1 MTSGEFAGSPTR
13 EAIRNAV
20 GPMDATRACATL
32 VMTAFAIPALAGSTA
47 ANPDF
52 SGTWGR
58 NTFNFEAPASGPGP
72 IRNLRRLGNAGSQ
85 LISGFGGGGDPIPL
99 VGDYKNP
106 VLKPRAA
113 EVVKRMGE
121 MSASG
126 QDIPDPSDQCAPY
139 SPPYILAM
147 EQRVTVL
154 QTRTEVTLYYSQ
166 DVQVRHIRLNVEH
179 PAHLKP
185 APMGDSVGHY
195 EGDTLV
201 VDTIGIEVGP
211 YTVVDRFGTPQS
223 RAMHV
228 TERYRLISDGEAR
241 AAQAR
246 HERIAGR
253 TGGKEGNTSFV
264 PGYARGLQVH
274 VTIDDP
280 NTYTRQ
286 WSGDITYRFTRAA
299 FDERVCADNASLGRH
314 LGIEHP
320 PTAGRPDF

>member
-1 MTSGEFAGSPTR
+1 ML
-13 EAIRNAV
+13 
-20 GPMDATRACATL
+20 ATRACATL
-32 VMTAFAIPALAGSTA
+32 IMTVFAVPTLADRAAAIPDLSGS
-47 ANPDF
+47 
-52 SGTWGR
+52 WGR

-72 IRNLRRLGNAGSQ
+72 IRNLRRLGKDANH

-99 VGDYKNP
+99 VGDYRSP
-106 VLKPRAA
+106 ILKPSAA

-121 MSASG
+121 FSARG
-126 QDIPDPSDQCAPY
+126 HDIPDQSNQCAAY
-139 SPPYILAM
+139 SPPYVLAM

-154 QTRTEVTLYYSQ
+154 QTNAEVTLVYSQ
-166 DVQVRHIRLNVEH
+166 DVQVRHIRLNAQH

-185 APMGDSVGHY
+185 SPMGDSVGHY

-223 RAMHV
+223 KAMHV
-228 TERYRLISDGEAR
+228 TERYRLISDREAR
-241 AAQAR
+241 AAQER
-246 HERIAGR
+246 HEQTSGR

-264 PGYARGLQVH
+264 PGYDKGLRVH

-280 NTYTRQ
+280 NTYTTP
-286 WSGDITYRFTRAA
+286 WSGDITYRFTRDP
-299 FDERVCADNASLGRH
+299 FDERICADNASVGRH